1 MRCLRAA
8 AVLGIAAG
16 LVTGWTL
23 VQPAVDSATS
33 KLLAATTSSGPLTYY
48 IRPGG
53 HNTAAG
59 TTPATAW
66 RTLARADRAVLKPG
80 TRLLLLG
87 GNKYQGTLLIG
98 PSDAGSVRKPILI
111 SSYGKGRAKIVS
123 SGNGIMI
130 FDTSG
135 VSISNLKLRGI
146 HAKTASAAGIQMY
159 SNRTKGRLGHVYIT
173 KVDATAFG
181 FGIAIGAVHDG
192 AGFRNVHVTH
202 STLHGNLDG
211 GLVSYGPDFNPAA
224 PGYAHANVYVS
235 RVRVFR
241 NFGDPANKVRNTGS
255 GIELGSVSGA
265 SVVNSRSFANGG
277 ANGSTTEGPIG
288 MWAYDSTRIVM
299 AHDVSHGN
307 MSANVH
313 DGGGFG
319 LDREVSHSV
328 LEYDLSYDNH
338 GAGLLLYSAPAAPG
352 HQTGNVVRFNISYG
366 DVRGRDHVIGALEA
380 EGKISNSSLYQNTIV
395 VTGSNTQPAFKATGF
410 LHHIKVLNNILIAA
424 SGAVALAT
432 QPMPTSA
439 IRFAGNDYLSTAGT
453 WVVQWGTKTHYL
465 SLSAWRS
472 ATGNE
477 KLSSGRLTGL
487 VVAPMFVGPLSPS
500 RGGAG
505 FMLRPRSKLVHAGL
519 NLTSLFDIRPGPVT
533 YGGKAYQV
541 RSPNI
546 GAQ

>member
-87 GNKYQGTLLIG
+87 GNKYRGTLLIG

-211 GLVSYGPDFNPAA
+211 GLVTYGPEFNPAV
-224 PGYAHANVYVS
+224 PGYAHENIYVS

-241 NFGDPANKVRNTGS
+241 NPGDPNNTVRNTGS
-255 GIELGSVSGA
+255 GIELGSVRGA
-265 SVVNSRSFANGG
+265 SVVNSEAFANGG
-277 ANGSTTEGPIG
+277 ANGSVTEGPIG
-288 MWAYDSTRIVM
+288 MWAYDSTGIVM

-307 MSANVH
+307 KSANVH

-338 GAGLLLYSAPAAPG
+338 GAGFLLYSTQGASG
-352 HQTGNVVRFNISYG
+352 HQSGSVVRFNISYG
-366 DVRGRDHVIGALEA
+366 DVRGRNHVIGALEA
-380 EGKISNSSLYQNTIV
+380 EGKVSNSSLYQNTII
-395 VTGSNTQPAFKATGF
+395 VTGSNTQPAFKATGD
-410 LHHIKVLNNILIAA
+410 LHHVRVLNNILIAA
-424 SGAVALAT
+424 SGAVTLAT
-432 QPMPTSA
+432 EPLPTSA
-439 IRFAGNDYLSTAGT
+439 VLFAGNDYLSSAGT
-453 WVVQWGTKTHYL
+453 WVVQWGTKTHYD
-465 SLSAWRS
+465 SLATWRH

-477 KLSSGRLTGL
+477 EVDGHATGH

-500 RGGAG
+500 QGGAG

-519 NLTSLFDIRPGPVT
+519 NLTLRFGIRPGPVT
-533 YGGKAYQV
+533 YGGNANLV